1 MKKRFLSIIGI
12 LLGLCLNAQVSIG
25 KPDVSSNSVLLDFYD
40 ESDNYKGLILPIV
53 DDLSSALASNASEN
67 NGTFLF
73 DRSDKKLKMYENGV
87 WVTLSDEGEDTAAL
101 VNPSSELSEDSGV
114 ILGSD
119 LSQAKGVLIL
129 ESNSKA
135 MVLPKINTPHLTVKN
150 PYPGMICYDTV
161 SKSIA
166 LFDGKVWN
174 YWK

>member
-1 MKKRFLSIIGI
+1 
-12 LLGLCLNAQVSIG
+12 
-25 KPDVSSNSVLLDFYD
+25 
-40 ESDNYKGLILPIV
+40 
-53 DDLSSALASNASEN
+53 
-67 NGTFLF
+67 
-73 DRSDKKLKMYENGV
+73 KKLKMYENGV
-87 WVTLSDEGEDTAAL
+87 WVTLSNEGEDAAAL